1 MRHRDFDDESF
12 EAFTGRGTRV
22 GAPLARGGDLARPE
36 VTGAATD
43 PADWITAQVAAAGA
57 RMTGPIEEV
66 HRRPWSTVLRVP
78 TDRGPVFFK
87 ASSPALGREPA
98 ITAFLA
104 RRRPDVVPTPL
115 AVDAERG
122 WMLMADAGARL
133 RELVEHEG
141 DVTRWLDVLP
151 RYAAMQLGMADDVVE
166 LLALGVPDMRLAV
179 LPKRYEALLDELAAA
194 DGDARDG
201 PEGREEE
208 MRRLRDAVPRV
219 AAKCAELA
227 GYGIAETIQHDDL
240 HDGAV
245 YVRDGRYAILD
256 WGDACVSHPFF
267 SMSVTLEGVISW
279 GREDVQNSVDTGP
292 YRDAYLAPFAAGRDM
307 SGLREAFGLALR
319 LGWVCR
325 AVNAHPPGVDPGLT
339 WTRLRMFL
347 DGHP

>member
-1 MRHRDFDDESF
+1 
-12 EAFTGRGTRV
+12 
-22 GAPLARGGDLARPE
+22 
-36 VTGAATD
+36 VTGAAAD
-43 PADWITAQVAAAGA
+43 PADWIGAQVAAAGA

-66 HRRPWSTVLRVP
+66 HRRPWSTVLRVR

-98 ITAFLA
+98 VTAFLA
-104 RRRPDVVPTPL
+104 RRRPDLVPVPL
-115 AVDAERG
+115 ADDAERG

-133 RELVEHEG
+133 RELVERDG

-151 RYAAMQLGMADDVVE
+151 RYAGMQLDMAGDVE
-166 LLALGVPDMRLAV
+166 GLLALGVPDMRLAL
-179 LPKRYEALLDELAAA
+179 LPKRYEALLDELAAV
-194 DGDARDG
+194 DGDGRDSRDARDARDARDSR
-201 PEGREEE
+201 EGREGE

-219 AAKCAELA
+219 AVKCAELA

-279 GREDVQNSVDTGP
+279 GREAVQSSVDTGP
-292 YRDAYLAPFAAGRDM
+292 YRDAYLAPFAAGREM
-307 SGLREAFGLALR
+307 GGLLEAFGLALR

-325 AVNAHPPGVDPGLT
+325 AVNGHTPGVDAGPT
-339 WTRLRMFL
+339 RTRLRMFL